1 MVHTI
6 HMQSRAVEEI
16 VFHVK
21 LLWLVSTGISGTM
34 WQAENAYEARR
45 SVA

>member
-16 VFHVK
+16 MFHVK